1 MKFDL
6 VSKKFELT
14 DEVLHK
20 LDSSLSKLKHALK
33 SFPTVEKP
41 AEIILEKRARK
52 EEYKAKITFHLPK
65 HTISTR
71 DVGVS
76 PEQALRKAADDARDR
91 VIKVK
96 DRLKDIHEISR
107 RAKAK

>member
-1 MKFDL
+1 MKFKL
-6 VSKKFELT
+6 TAKNFEITKELNNKLEKSLT
-14 DEVLHK
+14 
-20 LDSSLSKLKHALK
+20 KLKHALK
-33 SFPTVEKP
+33 SFETKGTPSY
-41 AEIILEKRARK
+41 IILEKRPRK

-76 PEQALRKAADDARDR
+76 PEQALRRAADDARDR

-96 DRLKDIHEISR
+96 DRLKDTHEISR
-107 RAKAK
+107 RAKA